1 MMQTIRDNS
10 HALIVAMV
18 LIGAGIA
25 GVVVSF
31 LYGDWE

>member
-1 MMQTIRDNS
+1 MIESFRDNT
-10 HALIVAMV
+10 HALVVIVV

-25 GVVVSF
+25 GTLASF